1 MKQQLTKFFSLIKND
16 KQTRFL
22 TIITILLL
30 FIFTLGYSLS
40 MFNGSNVKE
49 AANINV
55 NGLSFNIT
63 TNSGETDDRVL
74 HLQAGKTEQF
84 NVVLTNLN
92 KVNTKY
98 ELIYEL
104 CNDSKC
110 TSTSKAIPNTIT
122 VVKEEESTEI
132 SGIINSNN
140 NKEIVIVTNNTSS
153 TDYYIKL
160 NLNAGYEWNDLALT
174 KQINKSSGGNAT
186 QIIAYVDGKEVT
198 SFPDTCNYIAEI
210 KGYNGSTEVKLENA
224 KVTCDFKTKKWAT
237 YYIGHAS
244 KIVINFTPGLNPGT
258 FTEDSWDKIAE
269 VVRNGQ
275 GIAYEVGSEK
285 EVLID
290 NSYYTVRVAN
300 NTTPDECNQ
309 EGFSQTAC
317 GFVVEFVDIVE
328 KRIINSKDTNVGGWP
343 ATDIRTYANGEFF
356 NKLSSDLQKNIIDTY
371 VVSNHGRT
379 SGEINF
385 ISTDKIYLLSG
396 HEIWEDES
404 KNKISE
410 RDTAYYNTRQ
420 LDYYKNNGVTTNN
433 YKYAI
438 KKYNGSNSIW
448 WLRSA
453 LSTGVGDFLRVNY
466 DGAWTNESPT
476 AKSGYAPAFRIG

>member
-1 MKQQLTKFFSLIKND
+1 MKQKLTKFFSLIKND
-16 KQTRFL
+16 KKTRFL

-55 NGLSFNIT
+55 NGLSFNMT

-98 ELIYEL
+98 ELIYEF

-160 NLNAGYEWNDLALT
+160 NINAGYEWNDLALT

-224 KVTCDFKTKKWAT
+224 KVTCDFLTKKWT
-237 YYIGHAS
+237 TIYTGHAS
-244 KIVINFTPGLNPGT
+244 KIVVTFTPGLNPGT
-258 FTEDSWDKIAE
+258 FAEDSWDKIAE

-275 GIAYEVGSEK
+275 GVAYKVGSEK
-285 EVLID
+285 EVEVDGL
-290 NSYYTVRVAN
+290 NYTVRVAN
-300 NTTPDECNQ
+300 NTTPSECNQ
-309 EGFSQTAC
+309 SGFSETCC
-317 GFVVEFVDIVE
+317 GFVVEFVDILE
-328 KRIINSKDTNVGGWP
+328 KRVMNDTNTNVGGWP
-343 ATDIRTYANGEFF
+343 ACAARTYANGEFLK
-356 NKLSSDLQKNIIDTY
+356 KLPSDLQRNIIDTKAISGY
-371 VVSNHGRT
+371 GYDDSNNFT
-379 SGEINF
+379 SI
-385 ISTDKIYLLSG
+385 DKIYLLSL
-396 HEIWEDES
+396 HEVYENGSD
-404 KNKISE
+404 NKISTYD
-410 RDTAYYNTRQ
+410 RAYNYTRQ
-420 LDYYKNNGVTTNN
+420 LDYYALKKITSKNYSEVSKYYNGTYTVALLRTANKGNSSRFFLIQNNG
-433 YKYAI
+433 I
-438 KKYNGSNSIW
+438 
-448 WLRSA
+448 
-453 LSTGVGDFLRVNY
+453 Y
-466 DGAWTNESPT
+466 DGNANQNH
-476 AKSGYAPAFRIG
+476 GFAPAFRIG